1 MQQMKNTVKILSSI
15 YFFLLL
21 MSCSQSK
28 KAEVT
33 NIEAYKNELDRW
45 HQKRIEDL
53 RSPDGW
59 LNLAG
64 LFWLK
69 EGISTFGSDD
79 NNDIVFPKDKI
90 PAKAGLFLLQNGVVT
105 MTTLPEVEIFS
116 DDEPIKTGVIFDA
129 EKKGQPKLSYG
140 SLQWFIIKRD
150 NQFGIR
156 LRDLKS
162 TTVEEFQ
169 GIERYQVDTEFRVEA
184 ILEIPSAPKKI
195 DITNVL
201 GQTSSQESPGTLVF
215 TIKGKEYKLDA
226 IEESDD
232 LFVIFGDPTNE
243 RETYPS
249 GRYLYANKPGFD
261 GKTILDFNKAY
272 NPPCAFTPYATC
284 PLPPSQNVLPIAITA
299 GEKNFKGYKH

>member
-1 MQQMKNTVKILSSI
+1 MKNTVKILSSI

-21 MSCSQSK
+21 VSCSQSK
-28 KAEVT
+28 KAEVS
-33 NIEAYKNELDRW
+33 NIESYKNELDRW

-79 NNDIVFPKDKI
+79 SNDIVFPKDKI

-215 TIKGKEYKLDA
+215 TIKGQEYRLDA

-232 LFVIFGDPTNE
+232 LFLIFGDPTNE